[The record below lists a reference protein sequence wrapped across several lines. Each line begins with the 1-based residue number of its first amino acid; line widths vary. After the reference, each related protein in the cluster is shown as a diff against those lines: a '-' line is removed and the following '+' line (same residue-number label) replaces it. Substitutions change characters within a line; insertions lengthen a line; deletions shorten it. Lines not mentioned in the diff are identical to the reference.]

1 MDGDELRRLPLSMR
15 KAKLAQL
22 LARRPEGIFLNPFE
36 QARSGLICFAR
47 RVSSGLR
54 AWSRNI
60 AGFRRLGS
68 EERRVGRYCR
78 LARLTAP
85 ARSREVKRDQALPRD
100 HHWAAQRVRCAFSRR
115 VRNIPHRT
123 AANLSARA
131 ARFFARF
138 NAHEIG
144 VVVYCAACIEVP
156 FCTFSPTSSSA

>member
-1 MDGDELRRLPLSMR
+1 MTDFNDPEQRLDYLLNHGVDAYNRRWRITSPRWS
-15 KAKLAQL
+15 
-22 LARRPEGIFLNPFE
+22 RPSTATPSAWCTQCGS
-36 QARSGLICFAR
+36 ARST
-47 RVSSGLR
+47 
-54 AWSRNI
+54 WSTASTAATRPW
-60 AGFRRLGS
+60 
-68 EERRVGRYCR
+68 
-78 LARLTAP
+78 TAP
-85 ARSREVKRDQALPRD
+85 ARSREVKHDQALPRD

-156 FCTFSPTSSSA
+156 FCAFSQTSSSA